1 MTSTFSTTSPVVRV
15 GIDIAKL
22 THQILWELP
31 GGKRRS
37 LRVAN
42 TKTEIDRFVGML
54 GALGW
59 PCEIAFEATGDYHRP
74 LAYVLGRAGFR
85 LCLVSSIAVARTREA
100 LYNSWD
106 KNDPK
111 DAQVILYLL
120 KQGTTQRYLDPLV
133 TGHQDLQEMADT
145 YQQVSLRK
153 VRLQHSLI
161 THHLPL
167 YFPEAER
174 YLHSSRAEWFTELLL
189 FAPCPAAV
197 RRYTKTAFV
206 AAARAQVTGRK
217 VDKTRWLADF
227 YETAC
232 GSVGLPVADT
242 SETIRMFR
250 VVLEEYRALCQL
262 RKRLELEIATRLA
275 TQPDFVRLQTLPG
288 IGPILAMT
296 ILAEARDLRRFS
308 GVRQFLKYCGFD
320 LCTAQSGQFRG
331 TTRLSKRGN
340 ARLRYAFWMAG
351 TGGDPDATEQF
362 SPEVRGLRPPRSAE
376 RGPATE
382 GVHGGGGQNG
392 ARRVRRSHDRQRLSP
407 LPGSD
412 ETRREDPFATDRRG
426 ACDLVDNAWTFHLEY
441 DALLSLVRAGRSW
454 P

>member
-1 MTSTFSTTSPVVRV
+1 M
-15 GIDIAKL
+15 
-22 THQILWELP
+22 
-31 GGKRRS
+31 
-37 LRVAN
+37 AN
-42 TKTEIDRFVGML
+42 
-54 GALGW
+54 
-59 PCEIAFEATGDYHRP
+59 
-74 LAYVLGRAGFR
+74 
-85 LCLVSSIAVARTREA
+85 
-100 LYNSWD
+100 
-106 KNDPK
+106 
-111 DAQVILYLL
+111 
-120 KQGTTQRYLDPLV
+120 
-133 TGHQDLQEMADT
+133 T

-153 VRLQHSLI
+153 VRLQHSLV

-232 GSVGLPVADT
+232 DSVGLPVADT

-331 TTRLSKRGN
+331 GPRACRN
-340 ARLRYAFWMAG
+340 AGMHGCDTPSGWPARWRSGCNRTVFAG
-351 TGGDPDATEQF
+351 
-362 SPEVRGLRPPRSAE
+362 SS
-376 RGPATE
+376 
-382 GVHGGGGQNG
+382 
-392 ARRVRRSHDRQRLSP
+392 SS
-407 LPGSD
+407 
-412 ETRREDPFATDRRG
+412 
-426 ACDLVDNAWTFHLEY
+426 
-441 DALLSLVRAGRSW
+441 
-454 P
+454 